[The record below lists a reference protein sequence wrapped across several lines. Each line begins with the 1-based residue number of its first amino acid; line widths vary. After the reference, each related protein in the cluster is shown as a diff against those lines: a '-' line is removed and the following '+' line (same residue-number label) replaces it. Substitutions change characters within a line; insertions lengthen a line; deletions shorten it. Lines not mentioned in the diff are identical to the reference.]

1 MRACE
6 TQRTA
11 HLMMPMTPA
20 AMVMALPTCNVV
32 PMNAVYEKLKEWE
45 LWGEVSRSATGFV
58 ESAEKVSDVDWVY
71 GCKQNGHILFV
82 LLSTSAKAS
91 MEDFIREGRGR
102 AMMRRDRTQDRERA
116 VRLRVHPHL
125 VAPLFALRCLFRDLY
140 WFRRSSAKSCFT
152 GTGRRTASCRWPLS
166 SIGLDSLLSP

>member
-1 MRACE
+1 M
-6 TQRTA
+6 
-11 HLMMPMTPA
+11 
-20 AMVMALPTCNVV
+20 
-32 PMNAVYEKLKEWE
+32 
-45 LWGEVSRSATGFV
+45 SRSATGFV

-91 MEDFIREGRGR
+91 MEDFIREGRGG

-140 WFRRSSAKSCFT
+140 WFRPSSA
-152 GTGRRTASCRWPLS
+152 LS
-166 SIGLDSLLSP
+166 LIHI